1 MGRRRARRR
10 HPARA
15 AGVGGGR
22 AAVHA
27 GGVSHRAL
35 ILTFGLGG
43 FASAVATRLTDPLVA
58 VLALDLAADPARV
71 ALLATAF
78 ALPYALVQPVLG
90 PVADAVG
97 KQRVIAF
104 ALAFQ
109 AVFLLA
115 SAFAPALLVLLVLR
129 AMTGAAGGG
138 VFPITLALFGDRV
151 PMSERQVAISR
162 FLACAIAGQITGGF
176 AAALLEP
183 TLGWRGLMALCGGVT
198 LAAGAVI
205 WAQRVP
211 EAAKPFS
218 MAGAVQKY
226 RFLLRHPPATRLF
239 RAVAVEG
246 VLVFGTFPF
255 WANHLATHG
264 MGATREAGLAVAAF
278 GCGGFLYAALAP
290 RLVRQLGTRRMMRLG
305 AACAAL
311 AMLGFAAATAAWAF
325 IAAALLLGLGFFML
339 HNTLQT
345 GVTEV
350 APEARA
356 SAVALHAFHFFL
368 GQAAGPVLAGLLR
381 DHASLEAALIL
392 AATGLAALGWVMGR
406 APANAR

>member
-1 MGRRRARRR
+1 MS
-10 HPARA
+10 
-15 AGVGGGR
+15 
-22 AAVHA
+22 
-27 GGVSHRAL
+27 SHRAL

-43 FASAVATRLTDPLVA
+43 CASAFATRLTDPLVA
-58 VLALDLAADPARV
+58 VLAVDFAADPARV

-115 SAFAPALLVLLVLR
+115 SALAPSLLVLLILR
-129 AMTGAAGGG
+129 TLTGGAGGG
-138 VFPITLALFGDRV
+138 VFPVTLALFGDRV

-176 AAALLEP
+176 AAGLLEP
-183 TLGWRGLMALCGGVT
+183 VLGWRGLMALCGA
-198 LAAGAVI
+198 LCLLAGATI
-205 WAQRVP
+205 WAQRIP
-211 EAAKPFS
+211 EAAKPLS
-218 MAGAVQKY
+218 MAGALARY

-239 RAVAVEG
+239 RAVAIEG
-246 VLVFGTFPF
+246 VLIFGSFPF

-264 MGATREAGLAVAAF
+264 MGGTREAGLAVAAF

-290 RLVRQLGTRRMMRLG
+290 TLVRRLGMRRMMRLG
-305 AACAAL
+305 AGCAAG
-311 AMLGFAAATAAWAF
+311 ACLGFALAPAASAF

-368 GQAAGPVLAGLLR
+368 GQALGPVVTGWLR
-381 DHASLEAALIL
+381 EHASLETGLLLSAA
-392 AATGLAALGWVMGR
+392 GLAALGWVMGR
-406 APANAR
+406 APRNAS